1 MTYAFVFTG
10 EFGYELFN
18 WQGVVR
24 KWVSENKKPQD
35 KIIICSRTGLNNIY
49 DFADRYINISQV
61 ESYNNTV
68 ADCYRGYVWEEKKDL
83 DFDDWPIIG
92 SGPKYDKLVQQIE
105 NDIKNIVDEDVDRW
119 VWSHTYENFNGLH
132 FGLGGPGR
140 GSIYSGAPFLG
151 NNLYKKIIIPNL
163 NEIKTK
169 IQPNIPID
177 LDQPFILVQTGYRG
191 GKGYTNKSKVKINHE
206 KIFKDLNTPI
216 LYLNFDSGR
225 YWDSTSSFNKTS
237 YKCNNFDEQACL
249 ILLSEKCIFTTEG
262 DFRSHT
268 YIPPMLGKDVH
279 VVTSKEVLRLPS
291 CSSRFWNENIFKFG
305 GQMYTYEYE
314 SFNLLNLKT

>member
-35 KIIICSRTGLNNIY
+35 KIIICSRAGLNNIY

-105 NDIKNIVDEDVDRW
+105 NDIKNIVE
-119 VWSHTYENFNGLH
+119 EC
-132 FGLGGPGR
+132 FGL
-140 GSIYSGAPFLG
+140 
-151 NNLYKKIIIPNL
+151 
-163 NEIKTK
+163 
-169 IQPNIPID
+169 D
-177 LDQPFILVQTGYRG
+177 LDVNSRELKYIEASTLEDAA
-191 GKGYTNKSKVKINHE
+191 NKAVKA
-206 KIFKDLNTPI
+206 L
-216 LYLNFDSGR
+216 
-225 YWDSTSSFNKTS
+225 
-237 YKCNNFDEQACL
+237 
-249 ILLSEKCIFTTEG
+249 G
-262 DFRSHT
+262 D
-268 YIPPMLGKDVH
+268 K
-279 VVTSKEVLRLPS
+279 
-291 CSSRFWNENIFKFG
+291 
-305 GQMYTYEYE
+305 
-314 SFNLLNLKT
+314 